1 MDVKQSTPEEAPKQ
15 TPTSLTTNQ
24 PLMRDYW
31 PRYHRYSIVSTLS
44 MQLVVTI
51 ILGMSLIVAGLPP
64 ASPGFWITML
74 ATFLASG
81 ALNLILINLL
91 LTPHRDIVTA
101 ITSAAGE
108 EPRLPLPNPNTVR
121 YERSGFKSILQFIY
135 EDAAKASKPI
145 VESGAEGGSDL
156 GRLNTALNQTKAG
169 VIVMNA
175 DGEVQYANKKAPV
188 KYDTNNKPQLE
199 LLFDTDN
206 SFANWLKNCRD
217 TAVHAEKTW
226 QRVPDKIVGEEGRR
240 IFNISVNYEKGSAAE
255 VVMVLFDSSDYY
267 QPEDDELDFIA
278 FAAHELR
285 GPITVI
291 RGYLDVLDIE
301 LGETMAPDQREL
313 LKRLI
318 VSANRLSGYINNI
331 LNTSKFDRRH
341 LQIHL
346 GEESLA
352 SIYDSIKDDM
362 NLRASSQN
370 RLLSV
375 DIPGDLP
382 TIAADRSSLS
392 EVISNLIDNAI
403 KYSNEGG
410 AVSVTATTRDNFV
423 VVSVKDNGIGMPG
436 NVVGN
441 LFHKFY
447 RSHRSRETV
456 AGTGIGLYI
465 CKAIVESHGGQ
476 IGVTSVEGQG
486 STFTFTV
493 PIYASVAD
501 KLQANDHTN
510 AGLITSSDGWIKNH
524 AMYKS

>member
-1 MDVKQSTPEEAPKQ
+1 
-15 TPTSLTTNQ
+15 
-24 PLMRDYW
+24 
-31 PRYHRYSIVSTLS
+31 
-44 MQLVVTI
+44 MQLVVTGV
-51 ILGMSLIVAGLPP
+51 LGMSLLVAGFPLQD
-64 ASPGFWITML
+64 AGFWIIIL
-74 ATFLASG
+74 ATFLAAG
-81 ALNLILINLL
+81 ALNIILVNLL
-91 LTPHRDIVTA
+91 LTPHRDIATA

-108 EPRLPLPNPNTVR
+108 EPRLPLANPNTVR
-121 YERSGFKSILQFIY
+121 YSKDGFKSILQY
-135 EDAAKASKPI
+135 VYDTAASSSKPSNQDTGG
-145 VESGAEGGSDL
+145 VSGSEL
-156 GRLNTALNQTKAG
+156 KRLTSALNQTNAG
-169 VIVMNA
+169 VIILDAN
-175 DGEVQYANKKAPV
+175 GKVQYANKKAPV
-188 KYDTNNKPQLE
+188 SYDGTNTPKLE
-199 LLFDTDN
+199 LLFETDTTFSD
-206 SFANWLKNCRD
+206 WLAKCRES
-217 TAVHAEKTW
+217 AVHAEITW
-226 QRVPDKIVGEEGRR
+226 LRIADKIVGDESRR
-240 IFNISVNYEKGSAAE
+240 IFNVTANYEKGSAAE
-255 VVMVLFDSSDYY
+255 VVLVLFDSTSEY

-301 LGETMAPDQREL
+301 LADQLAPDQMEL
-313 LKRLI
+313 IKRLI

-331 LNTSKFDRRH
+331 LNTSKYDRRH

-346 GEESLA
+346 AEETLG

-362 NLRASSQN
+362 ELRALSQH

-375 DIPGDLP
+375 SFPADLP

-392 EVISNLIDNAI
+392 EVVSNLIDNGL
-403 KYSNEGG
+403 KYSSEGG
-410 AVSVTATTRDNFV
+410 AVAVTAAVKDSFV
-423 VVSVKDNGIGMPG
+423 IVSITDNGIGMPG

-465 CKAIVESHGGQ
+465 CKAIVESHGGH

-486 STFTFTV
+486 STFSFTV

-501 KLQANDHTN
+501 KLQANDNTN
-510 AGLITSSDGWIKNH
+510 AGLITTGEGWIKNH

>member
-1 MDVKQSTPEEAPKQ
+1 MDVKQSSPQAEQPKSAP
-15 TPTSLTTNQ
+15 LTGKT

-31 PRYHRYSIVSTLS
+31 QHYRRSAIIGTIL
-44 MQLVVTI
+44 MQLVVTAVV
-51 ILGMSLIVAGLPP
+51 GMSLLVAGLPLL
-64 ASPGFWITML
+64 SPGFWITLL
-74 ATFLASG
+74 ATLLTAGS
-81 ALNLILINLL
+81 LNIVLFSHL
-91 LTPHRDIVTA
+91 LTPHRDVITA

-121 YERSGFKSILQFIY
+121 YTRNGFKSILQFVY
-135 EDAAKASKPI
+135 ESAAKSNSSNVAT
-145 VESGAEGGSDL
+145 SGEGSADL
-156 GRLNTALNQTKAG
+156 TRLSTAFNQTKAG
-169 VIVMNA
+169 IIVMDA
-175 DGEVQYANKKAPV
+175 DGVIQYANKKAPV
-188 KYDTNNKPQLE
+188 SYDTNNKPQLE
-199 LLFDTDN
+199 LLFDTDS
-206 SFANWLKNCRD
+206 SFSDWLANCRESS
-217 TAVHAEKTW
+217 VHAEKTW
-226 QRVPDKIVGEEGRR
+226 LRVPDKIVGEENRR
-240 IFNISVNYEKGSAAE
+240 IFNITANYEKGTAAE
-255 VVMVLFDSSDYY
+255 VVLVLFDSTSYY

-301 LGETMAPDQREL
+301 IADQLAPDQREL
-313 LKRLI
+313 IKRLI

-331 LNTSKFDRRH
+331 LNTSKYDRRH
-341 LQIHL
+341 LIVHL
-346 GEESLA
+346 AEESLA
-352 SIYDSIKDDM
+352 SIYDSIRDDM
-362 NLRASSQN
+362 ELRASSQN

-375 DIPGDLP
+375 DLPADLP
-382 TIAADRSSLS
+382 TVAADRSSLS
-392 EVISNLIDNAI
+392 EVISNLIDNAL

-410 AVSVTATTRDNFV
+410 AVALSASTKDNYV

-476 IGVTSVEGQG
+476 IGVSSVEGQG

-493 PIYASVAD
+493 PTYASVAE

-510 AGLITSSDGWIKNH
+510 AGLITNSDGWIKNH